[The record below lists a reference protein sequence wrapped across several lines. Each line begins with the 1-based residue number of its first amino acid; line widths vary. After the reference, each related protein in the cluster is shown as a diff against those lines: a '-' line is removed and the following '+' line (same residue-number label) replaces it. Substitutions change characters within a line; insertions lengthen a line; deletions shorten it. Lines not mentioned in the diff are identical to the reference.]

1 MDRFR
6 EFRSKETR
14 KRVHDEL
21 EIAFPE
27 FLENFIKFRMSIEER
42 KH

>member
-1 MDRFR
+1 MDRFG
-6 EFRSKETR
+6 EFRSREER

-27 FLENFIKFRMSIEER
+27 FLENVIGFRMIKDR